1 MKNLASCF
9 LTAEIP
15 WLFLP
20 VHFDQT
26 ISDYLLTELIVT
38 LFHQKKTS
46 IQMFCFMILDFICF
60 LNFPMNLCSL
70 QLDTKFMWITSLSPS
85 IVFMVLIH
93 SLSCHSLLSEFQTH
107 LSFVLLLHYITEL
120 WSWVIYIVY
129 IVLGSL
135 HCFAHSWATEYFLY
149 KKINSSYLQL

>member
-1 MKNLASCF
+1 MEVSWKTWPLVFWQLKYHDFSYLCTLARPSVI
-9 LTAEIP
+9 T
-15 WLFLP
+15 
-20 VHFDQT
+20 
-26 ISDYLLTELIVT
+26 YLLSPIVT

-46 IQMFCFMILDFICF
+46 IQMFYFMILDFICF

-107 LSFVLLLHYITEL
+107 LSFVLLLYYITKL
-120 WSWVIYIVY
+120 WSWVI
-129 IVLGSL
+129 
-135 HCFAHSWATEYFLY
+135 
-149 KKINSSYLQL
+149 